1 MNNKLLLMKNS
12 WKYAE
17 TLSLKLK
24 LELMLTKLN
33 LMFAMPKLLI
43 KKI

>member
-1 MNNKLLLMKNS
+1 MNNKLPLMKNS

-17 TLSLKLK
+17 KLSLKLK

>member
-1 MNNKLLLMKNS
+1 MNNKLPLMKNS

-17 TLSLKLK
+17 ILSLKLK
-24 LELMLTKLN
+24 QELMLTKLN
-33 LMFAMPKLLI
+33 SMFAMLKSLI